1 MKDDSMKD
9 VIISIK
15 GYQYSRSGEDS
26 AVELV
31 TDGLFSNDNGRVS
44 FSYMESEITGMEG
57 TKTTFDITPLGII
70 MTREGTLNSQMVFEE
85 GKKHNF
91 VYDTPFGSTTMG
103 VNTSFV
109 KTDFDEHGGDM
120 EIDYM
125 VDVQQSMVG
134 RSMFKINVREQR
146 SGPSEFTPPFGGN

>member
-1 MKDDSMKD
+1 MKEDSVKD

-15 GYQYSRSGEDS
+15 GYQQNRGSEES
-26 AVELV
+26 VIELV
-31 TDGLFSNDNGRVS
+31 TDGVFSHGDKGCS
-44 FSYMESEITGMEG
+44 FSYMESELTGMEG
-57 TKTTFDITPLGII
+57 TRTTFDVTPMGII
-70 MTREGTLNSQMVFEE
+70 MTREGTLNSQMIFEE

-91 VYDTPFGSTTMG
+91 IYDTPFGSTTMG

-109 KTDFDEHGGDM
+109 LAEFDEHGGNM

-134 RSMFKINVREQR
+134 RNMFKINVREQR
-146 SGPSEFTPPFGGN
+146 NEING